1 MRRRLPNTSSSVLS
15 PWAVRRAALSA
26 GEVAMLEVPVLVP
39 FGVVCSSGMLSSK
52 SKCMTKDEELR
63 FDVC

>member
-1 MRRRLPNTSSSVLS
+1 VLS

-26 GEVAMLEVPVLVP
+26 GEVAMLEVPVPVP

-52 SKCMTKDEELR
+52 SKCMTKDEE
-63 FDVC
+63 